1 MRTIS
6 KSLKY
11 NDDRA
16 LVPTGMEGR
25 RLPKKFLKQVNKLQR
40 SNSLTR
46 KVFGTRLCGGVR
58 DVSRHGVEP
67 SVWSRC
73 GSTAAGF
80 ETWKKQFAGEA
91 QARVVTASTI
101 AALMATTYSTAT
113 IAGQSEPLAIQ
124 KTAPSFSHSRFI
136 EGTVRVLPSAAMQRP
151 NLVAPLAHTTRALWR
166 DRAERRSHGAAE

>member
-1 MRTIS
+1 MTKGGQFRTVTVA
-6 KSLKY
+6 
-11 NDDRA
+11 A
-16 LVPTGMEGR
+16 LVALIWMASKAGAA
-25 RLPKKFLKQVNKLQR
+25 Q
-40 SNSLTR
+40 
-46 KVFGTRLCGGVR
+46 
-58 DVSRHGVEP
+58 
-67 SVWSRC
+67 C

-80 ETWKKQFAGEA
+80 EAWKRQFAGEA
-91 QARVVTASTI
+91 QARGVSASTI
-101 AALMATTYSTAT
+101 AALMGTTYSTAT

>member
-1 MRTIS
+1 MFRVTELS
-6 KSLKY
+6 P
-11 NDDRA
+11 A
-16 LVPTGMEGR
+16 FGR
-25 RLPKKFLKQVNKLQR
+25 DAAR
-40 SNSLTR
+40 
-46 KVFGTRLCGGVR
+46 
-58 DVSRHGVEP
+58 
-67 SVWSRC
+67 
-73 GSTAAGF
+73 TAAGF

>member
-73 GSTAAGF
+73 GKHGGWLRDL
-80 ETWKKQFAGEA
+80 EEA
-91 QARVVTASTI
+91 I
-101 AALMATTYSTAT
+101 
-113 IAGQSEPLAIQ
+113 
-124 KTAPSFSHSRFI
+124 
-136 EGTVRVLPSAAMQRP
+136 
-151 NLVAPLAHTTRALWR
+151 
-166 DRAERRSHGAAE
+166 RR

>member
-11 NDDRA
+11 NDDLA

-73 GSTAAGF
+73 GSAA
-80 ETWKKQFAGEA
+80 
-91 QARVVTASTI
+91 ARLLASRLGRSNSPVKHRRGSSLPPPSQHSWRLPIRLQLSPVSQNRWRSRRPRLRSVTPVS
-101 AALMATTYSTAT
+101 LRGLCEFCQVLRCS
-113 IAGQSEPLAIQ
+113 
-124 KTAPSFSHSRFI
+124 
-136 EGTVRVLPSAAMQRP
+136 VR
-151 NLVAPLAHTTRALWR
+151 T
-166 DRAERRSHGAAE
+166 

>member
-1 MRTIS
+1 MFRVTELS
-6 KSLKY
+6 P
-11 NDDRA
+11 A
-16 LVPTGMEGR
+16 FGR
-25 RLPKKFLKQVNKLQR
+25 DAAVRQH
-40 SNSLTR
+40 
-46 KVFGTRLCGGVR
+46 GGWLR
-58 DVSRHGVEP
+58 DLEE
-67 SVWSRC
+67 
-73 GSTAAGF
+73 AI
-80 ETWKKQFAGEA
+80 FAGEA

>member
-11 NDDRA
+11 NDDLA

-40 SNSLTR
+40 SSSLTR

-73 GSTAAGF
+73 GSAAARLLASRLGRSNSPVKHRRGSSLHPPSQHSWRLPIRLQLSPVSQNRWRSRRPRLRSV
-80 ETWKKQFAGEA
+80 TPVSLGDCASFAKCCD
-91 QARVVTASTI
+91 
-101 AALMATTYSTAT
+101 AA
-113 IAGQSEPLAIQ
+113 SEPSCA
-124 KTAPSFSHSRFI
+124 ARSYHSR
-136 EGTVRVLPSAAMQRP
+136 A
-151 NLVAPLAHTTRALWR
+151 LAG
-166 DRAERRSHGAAE
+166 SC